1 MAELV
6 PLRSNYLVPN
16 GEGGTTTLTP
26 EGTIFEITPE
36 RLALFQDSNGN
47 WLEDWPT
54 VRAIMICRTEDCSQ
68 NGSEIETILAVNV
81 DGVFR
86 CNCGGTCSN
95 QPDLYEAP

>member
-1 MAELV
+1 MTELV
-6 PLRSNYLVPN
+6 PIIGNHLIPN
-16 GEGGTTTLTP
+16 GEGGTITLTP
-26 EGTIFEITPE
+26 EGTVFEITPE

-54 VRAIMICRTEDCSQ
+54 IQAISICRTENCSQ
-68 NGSEIETILAVNV
+68 NGSEIGLSLAVNV

-86 CNCGGTCSN
+86 AVCGPCGN